1 MDSEGNHGHGAYTKL
16 RPDGDMEFHGFV
28 IPKLEVNDL
37 SSMRPI
43 TPMFNEG
50 IAEEVEKYEIERLI
64 QSMNTKMIK
73 ENRRCLEENK

>member
-28 IPKLEVNDL
+28 IPKLTVDDL
-37 SSMRPI
+37 LSMQPPI
-43 TPMFNEG
+43 SMFNEG
-50 IAEEVEKYEIERLI
+50 IAEEVEKHEIERLI
-64 QSMNTKMIK
+64 KSMNKKMIK